1 MLQPHTALTDSEEDK
16 RATEMADAIHTHWL
30 YDPVL
35 KAAIPQIYRSR
46 PRRCGGFRSLN
57 RETTRYC
64 VTNRCDFIGLNYYR
78 RETVSAQPP
87 EVATGGE
94 PGVDGLFYFVR
105 NPQSTYTEWGWEIW
119 PQGLTDGIMMI
130 KARYGDI
137 PIYIT
142 ENGLG
147 AVDPH
152 YRWRNRR
159 RPAIDYLSSHIHGA
173 GKSVG
178 TWRRR
183 ARLLP
188 LVLY

>member
-1 MLQPHTALTDSEEDK
+1 VGVPVFAPGDDALLRD
-16 RATEMADAIHTHWL
+16 
-30 YDPVL
+30 
-35 KAAIPQIYRSR
+35 
-46 PRRCGGFRSLN
+46 
-57 RETTRYC
+57 
-64 VTNRCDFIGLNYYR
+64 NRCDFIGLNYYR

-87 EVATGGE
+87 EVPTGGE

-147 AVDPH
+147 AKTRLLMAKSSTIRGSTISAAILP
-152 YRWRNRR
+152 RWKKRWSR
-159 RPAIDYLSSHIHGA
+159 G
-173 GKSVG
+173 
-178 TWRRR
+178 RR
-183 ARLLP
+183 ARLLS

>member
-1 MLQPHTALTDSEEDK
+1 MGVPVFEPGDDALLRD
-16 RATEMADAIHTHWL
+16 
-30 YDPVL
+30 
-35 KAAIPQIYRSR
+35 
-46 PRRCGGFRSLN
+46 
-57 RETTRYC
+57 
-64 VTNRCDFIGLNYYR
+64 NRCDFIGLNYYR

-87 EVATGGE
+87 EVTTGGE

-147 AVDPH
+147 Q
-152 YRWRNRR
+152 
-159 RPAIDYLSSHIHGA
+159 
-173 GKSVG
+173 
-178 TWRRR
+178 
-183 ARLLP
+183 
-188 LVLY
+188 

>member
-1 MLQPHTALTDSEEDK
+1 MSTCCSRTALTDSEEDK

-35 KAAIPQIYRSR
+35 KAAIPKSYCSR
-46 PRRCGGFRSLN
+46 PGAVGVPVFEPGDDALLRD
-57 RETTRYC
+57 
-64 VTNRCDFIGLNYYR
+64 NRCDFIGLNYYR

-87 EVATGGE
+87 EVPTGGE
-94 PGVDGLFYFVR
+94 PGVDGLFHFVR

-147 AVDPH
+147 Q
-152 YRWRNRR
+152 
-159 RPAIDYLSSHIHGA
+159 
-173 GKSVG
+173 
-178 TWRRR
+178 
-183 ARLLP
+183 
-188 LVLY
+188 